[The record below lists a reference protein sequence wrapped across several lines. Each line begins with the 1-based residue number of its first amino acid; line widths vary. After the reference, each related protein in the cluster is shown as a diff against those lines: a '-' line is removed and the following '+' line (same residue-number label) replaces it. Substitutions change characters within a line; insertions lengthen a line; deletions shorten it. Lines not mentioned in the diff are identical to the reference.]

1 MSDGPVEAA
10 ADILA
15 AAPSPA
21 GRSSLA
27 LRNLRG
33 LAILFLLAFHAM
45 LAYLGFPQPSGLAFD
60 APPWDWRAFP
70 FLDASRWFGFDLFC
84 AWQDVYLMALMFFLS
99 GLFAGPAL
107 ARKGSRRFIRERA
120 MRLGVPYLF
129 GLAVVVPLALYPA
142 YRARAADASVLAYA
156 RALFALPF
164 WPNGPMWFLWLLL
177 AFASAAAVLHRL
189 AADRLA
195 ALGRFCAR
203 AAARPGRCLAAL
215 ATIAALAYLP
225 LALAFTPFRWADHG
239 PFALQLSRPLL
250 YAVYYFAGLGVG
262 AAGLEHGLLAT
273 EGPLARR
280 WRVWLAALL
289 AGLLLWMGLTALTLP
304 DAGSAPLVVQVG
316 ADVAFAT
323 AGASGVFFAIAI
335 CLRFA
340 ATRSR
345 PLEALSADAFGI
357 YLLHYAPLVWLQ
369 WTLLG
374 LALPAVA
381 KAAIVFAGTLL
392 AAWAASL
399 IIRPFGV
406 GARLLGER
414 PAARRARASN
424 SRAPAEPQPASP
436 ASARRRDAQA

>member
-1 MSDGPVEAA
+1 M
-10 ADILA
+10 
-15 AAPSPA
+15 
-21 GRSSLA
+21 
-27 LRNLRG
+27 RNLRG
-33 LAILFLLAFHAM
+33 LAILFLLAFHSM
-45 LAYLGFPQPSGLAFD
+45 LAYLGFPRESGLPFD

-70 FLDASRWFGFDLFC
+70 VLDASRWFGFDLFC

-120 MRLGVPYLF
+120 MRLGVPYVF
-129 GLAVVVPLALYPA
+129 GLAVVAPLALYPA
-142 YRARAADASVLAYA
+142 YCARAADASLAAYA
-156 RALFALPF
+156 RALLALPF
-164 WPNGPMWFLWLLL
+164 WPNGPVWFLWLLL
-177 AFASAAAVLHRL
+177 AFASAAAALHRL
-189 AADRLA
+189 APDRLA

-203 AAARPGRCLAAL
+203 AAARPGCCLAAL

-262 AAGLEHGLLAT
+262 AAGLERGVLAA
-273 EGPLARR
+273 EGPLAQR
-280 WRVWLAALL
+280 WRLWLAAAL
-289 AGLLLWMGLTALTLP
+289 ASLLLWMGLTALTLP
-304 DAGSAPLVVQVG
+304 DAASAPLVVQVG

-369 WTLLG
+369 SALLG
-374 LALPAVA
+374 LVLPAVA

-399 IIRPFGV
+399 VIRPFAV

-414 PAARRARASN
+414 PAARRT
-424 SRAPAEPQPASP
+424 RAPGGHAPAGTQPAP
-436 ASARRRDAQA
+436 GA